1 MISLQDVRFALRSLR
16 AHAGTMS
23 FATLTLACGLAA
35 ALAILAVV
43 DTLLLRALPYPN
55 AGRIVEMKELADDG
69 HAMNFAKPNYDDL
82 VANVSAFEA
91 TSFYGAWP
99 DTIGKDSEAM
109 RATVVSSGDGFF
121 KTFGAQPQLGRVYA
135 AGERERV
142 AVISHALWQSLF
154 GGRDDALGAR
164 LDVAGEPYSVI
175 GVMPAGFGFPED
187 AAVWTPYTQ
196 TDFGP
201 SRTAHNW
208 KAVGLL
214 RSADALGEARTAA
227 NTLAT
232 RLKQQY
238 GDQTNA
244 VAFDVVPLAQAIAA
258 PVRTPLLVLAG
269 GSLILLLIA
278 VSNAFN
284 LLLALAAARGREF
297 AVRSALGASRWRL
310 RRQAFLESLLLS
322 AAATVIGLLL
332 AFAAIRVLVQL
343 AGSTLPRAAEI
354 GLSPGTLAAAA
365 GGALL
370 IALVLSF
377 TQTGGGSALAQ
388 RLRESG
394 RGQTDG
400 RQHLWTRSGLLVAQT
415 ALTTALLVG
424 AGLLTRSFLGLL
436 AVNPGFDLDGA
447 VDVRLSFPGTRDA
460 AQDAAAVRRITT
472 IMEEIT
478 HLSGVS
484 TVGGVNALP
493 LTQDGANGA
502 FWDAGVTEINGAMP
516 PQLGYAEFRI
526 ATADYFGAAGI
537 RLLRGRSFDSRDRA
551 DGEHVAVISEAVA
564 RQTWPDRD
572 PIGQRIQ
579 YGNMDG
585 DVRPLTVIGVVGDVR
600 ESRLER
606 APTGAVYVNFEQRPK
621 ALGDFDLV
629 VRTSVP
635 LGAMLAP
642 LRTLLDRDAADLPH
656 SLRPLAELRV
666 QATQQRR
673 FNLVLLGSF
682 SLVALMLASSGL
694 YGLMAFVV
702 GRRENEFALRQA
714 LGASRRS
721 IAQLVLGSGLRTG
734 GLGIALGLVLSLAGT
749 QLLRGL
755 LYGVPTHDPLTLL
768 GVSALLFATIL
779 LACLMPARR
788 ACAVAPREALA

>member
-1 MISLQDVRFALRSLR
+1 MISMQDVRFALRSLR
-16 AHAGTMS
+16 AHAGTMG
-23 FATLTLACGLAA
+23 FAALTLACGLAA
-35 ALAILAVV
+35 TLAILAVV

-55 AGRIVEMKELADDG
+55 AERVVEMKELADDG

-82 VANVSAFEA
+82 VANVSAFET
-91 TSFYGAWP
+91 TSFYYASA
-99 DTIGKDSEAM
+99 DTISMGAEAA
-109 RATVVSSGDGFF
+109 RASIAVSGDGFF
-121 KTFGAQPQLGRVYA
+121 RTFGTQPELGRTYA

-142 AVISHALWQSLF
+142 AVISHALWQGLF
-154 GGRDDALGAR
+154 GGRDDVLGAR

-175 GVMPAGFGFPED
+175 GVMPAGFAFPEGT
-187 AAVWTPYTQ
+187 AVWMPYTQ

-208 KAVGLL
+208 RAVGLL
-214 RSADALGEARTAA
+214 RSAGALGEARAAA

-244 VAFDVVPLAQAIAA
+244 VGFDVVPLAQAIAA

-322 AAATVIGLLL
+322 AAAAAIGLLL
-332 AFAAIRVLVQL
+332 AFAAIRALVQL

-365 GGALL
+365 AGALL
-370 IALVLSF
+370 IAVVLSF
-377 TQTGGGSALAQ
+377 TQTAGGSQLAQ

-400 RQHLWTRSGLLVAQT
+400 RRHLWTRGGLLVAQT

-460 AQDAAAVRRITT
+460 AQDAAAIRRIAT

-478 HLSGVS
+478 HLPGVA

-502 FWDAGVTEINGAMP
+502 FWDAGVTQIGGTMP

-526 ATADYFGAAGI
+526 ASADYFGAAGI

-606 APTGAVYVNFEQRPK
+606 APTGAVYVNVEQRPK

-629 VRTSVP
+629 VRTSAP
-635 LGAMLAP
+635 LGAMLPP
-642 LRTLLDRDAADLPH
+642 LRALLERSAADLPH
-656 SLRPLAELRV
+656 SLRPLSELRV

-682 SLVALMLASSGL
+682 SLVALVLASSGL

-734 GLGIALGLVLSLAGT
+734 GLGIALGLALSLAGT

-755 LYGVPTHDPLTLL
+755 LYGVPANDPLTLL
-768 GVSALLFATIL
+768 GVSVLLLATIL
-779 LACLMPARR
+779 LACLLPARR
-788 ACAVAPREALA
+788 ACAVAPREALG

>member
-16 AHAGTMS
+16 AHAGTMG
-23 FATLTLACGLAA
+23 FAALTLACGLAA
-35 ALAILAVV
+35 TLAILAVV

-55 AGRIVEMKELADDG
+55 AERIVEMKELADDG

-82 VANVSAFEA
+82 VANVSAFAA
-91 TSFYGAWP
+91 TSFYYGGA
-99 DTIGKDSEAM
+99 DTISKGAEAT
-109 RATVVSSGDGFF
+109 RALIAVSGDGFF
-121 KTFGAQPQLGRVYA
+121 EIFGTQPELGRTYA

-154 GGRDDALGAR
+154 GGRDDVLGAR

-175 GVMPAGFGFPED
+175 GVMPAGFAFPEGT
-187 AAVWTPYTQ
+187 AVWTPYTR

-208 KAVGLL
+208 RALGLL
-214 RSADALGEARTAA
+214 RSAGALGQARIAA

-232 RLKQQY
+232 RLKRQY
-238 GDQTNA
+238 GEQTNA
-244 VAFDVVPLAQAIAA
+244 VAFDLTPLAQAIAA

-278 VSNAFN
+278 TSNAFN

-310 RRQAFLESLLLS
+310 RRQTFLESLLLS
-322 AAATVIGLLL
+322 AAAAAIGLLL
-332 AFAAIRVLVQL
+332 AYAAIRVLVRL

-354 GLSPGTLAAAA
+354 GLSPGTLAVAAA
-365 GGALL
+365 GALL
-370 IALVLSF
+370 IAVVLSF

-400 RQHLWTRSGLLVAQT
+400 RRHLWTRGGLLVAQT

-460 AQDAAAVRRITT
+460 AQDAAAIRRVKT

-478 HLSGVS
+478 RLPGVS

-502 FWDAGVTEINGAMP
+502 FWDAGVTEIAGAMP

-537 RLLRGRSFDSRDRA
+537 RLLRGRTFDSRDRA
-551 DGEHVAVISEAVA
+551 DGEHVAVISETVA
-564 RQTWPDRD
+564 RQTWPGRD

-585 DVRPLTVIGVVGDVR
+585 DMRPLTVVGVVGDVR
-600 ESRLER
+600 EGRLER

-629 VRTSVP
+629 VRTGVP
-635 LGAMLAP
+635 LGAMLPP
-642 LRTLLDRDAADLPH
+642 LRALLERGAADLPH

-682 SLVALMLASSGL
+682 SLVALVLASSGL

-734 GLGIALGLVLSLAGT
+734 GLGIALGLALSLAGA

-755 LYGVPTHDPLTLL
+755 LYGVSTHDPLTLL
-768 GVSALLFATIL
+768 GVSALLLATIL
-779 LACLMPARR
+779 LACLLPARR
-788 ACAVAPREALA
+788 ACAVAPREALG

>member
-1 MISLQDVRFALRSLR
+1 MNWQQNLGIALRSLR
-16 AHAGTMS
+16 SHKGTMA
-23 FATLTLACGLAA
+23 FACLTLACGLGA

-43 DTLLLRALPYPN
+43 DTLLLRTLPYPN
-55 AGRIVEMKELADDG
+55 AERIVEMRELADDG

-91 TSFYGAWP
+91 TSFYYGGA
-99 DTIGKDSEAM
+99 DTISKGSESA
-109 RATVVSSGDGFF
+109 RALIAASGDGFF
-121 KTFGAQPQLGRVYA
+121 KTFGTQPELGRTYA

-154 GGRDDALGAR
+154 GGRDDVLGAR

-175 GVMPAGFGFPED
+175 GVMPAGFAFPEGT
-187 AAVWTPYTQ
+187 AVWTPYTS
-196 TDFGP
+196 TDFPP

-208 KAVGLL
+208 RAIGLL
-214 RSADALGEARTAA
+214 RSSAALGEAQAAA

-232 RLKQQY
+232 RLKQQF

-244 VAFDVVPLAQAIAA
+244 VAFDLAPLAQAIAA

-269 GSLILLLIA
+269 GALILLLIA
-278 VSNAFN
+278 ISNAFN

-297 AVRSALGASRWRL
+297 AVRSALGASRTRL
-310 RRQAFLESLLLS
+310 RQQAFLESLLLS
-322 AAATVIGLLL
+322 AAATALGLAL

-343 AGSTLPRAAEI
+343 AGQTLPRAAEI
-354 GLSPGTLAAAA
+354 GFSSGTLTAAAI
-365 GGALL
+365 GAVL

-377 TQTGGGSALAQ
+377 AQSSGGTALAQ

-400 RQHLWTRSGLLVAQT
+400 RQQLWARSGLLVAQT

-436 AVNPGFDLDGA
+436 AVNPGFDLDSA
-447 VDVRLSFPGTRDA
+447 IDVRLSFPGTRDA
-460 AQDAAAVRRITT
+460 AQDAAATRRIAA
-472 IMEEIT
+472 IMDEIA
-478 HLSGVS
+478 HLPGVS
-484 TVGGVNALP
+484 AVGGVNALP
-493 LTQDGANGA
+493 LTNDGANGA
-502 FWDAGVTEINGAMP
+502 FWDASVSEIGGTMP

-526 ATADYFGAAGI
+526 ASADYFGAAGI
-537 RLLRGRSFDSRDRA
+537 RLLSGRSFDSRDRA
-551 DGEHVAVISEAVA
+551 DGEHVAVVSEMVA
-564 RQTWPDRD
+564 RQTWPGRD

-585 DVRPLTVIGVVGDVR
+585 DTRPLTVIGVVGDVR

-606 APTGAVYVNFEQRPK
+606 TPAGAVYVNVEQRPK
-621 ALGDFDLV
+621 ALGDFELV
-629 VRTSVP
+629 VRSGVP
-635 LGAMLAP
+635 LGAMLP
-642 LRTLLDRDAADLPH
+642 QLRGLLERSAADLPH

-666 QATQQRR
+666 KATQQRR

-682 SLVALMLASSGL
+682 ALIALTLASSGL

-734 GLGIALGLVLSLAGT
+734 GLGIAIGLALSLAGA

-755 LYGVPTHDPLTLL
+755 LYGVPATDPLTLL
-768 GVSALLFATIL
+768 GVSMLLLATIL
-779 LACLMPARR
+779 FACLLPARR
-788 ACAVAPREALA
+788 ACSVAPREALS

>member
-1 MISLQDVRFALRSLR
+1 MISLQDLRFAVRSLR
-16 AHAGTMS
+16 SHAGTMG

-55 AGRIVEMKELADDG
+55 AERIVELDELADDG

-91 TSFYGAWP
+91 TSFYAAWTDTVGKGGEAARSNVVFSGGA
-99 DTIGKDSEAM
+99 
-109 RATVVSSGDGFF
+109 FF
-121 KTFGAQPQLGRVYA
+121 RTLGAQPQLGRLYD

-142 AVISHALWQSLF
+142 VVIGHALWQSLF
-154 GGRDDALGAR
+154 GGRADALGER
-164 LDVAGEPYSVI
+164 LDVAGEPYTVI
-175 GVMPAGFGFPED
+175 GVMPAGFAFPEGS
-187 AAVWTPYTQ
+187 AVWMPTTQ

-208 KAVGLL
+208 RAVGLL
-214 RSADALGEARTAA
+214 RSADALAEAQAAA
-227 NTLAT
+227 NAVAT

-244 VAFDVVPLAQAIAA
+244 VAFGVTPLAAAVAA
-258 PVRTPLLVLAG
+258 PVRGALLVLAG
-269 GSLILLLIA
+269 GALLLLLIA
-278 VSNAFN
+278 ISNAFN

-297 AVRSALGASRWRL
+297 AVRSALGASRGRL

-322 AAATVIGLLL
+322 AAAAAIGLLL
-332 AFAAIRVLVQL
+332 ALAAIRVLVRL
-343 AGSTLPRAAEI
+343 AGGTLPRAAEI

-365 GGALL
+365 IGAVL
-370 IALVLSF
+370 IAAVLSF
-377 TQTGGGSALAQ
+377 TQTAGGSQLAQ

-400 RQHLWTRSGLLVAQT
+400 RRHLWTRSGLLVAQT

-424 AGLLTRSFLGLL
+424 AGLLTRSFVGLL

-447 VDVRLSFPGTRDA
+447 INVQLSFLGTRDA
-460 AQDAAAVRRITT
+460 QQDAAMLQRIADVTEQIRR
-472 IMEEIT
+472 
-478 HLSGVS
+478 LPGVS
-484 TVGGVNALP
+484 AVGGVNALP
-493 LTQDGANGA
+493 LTGDGANGA
-502 FWDAGVTEINGAMP
+502 FWDAGVKEIGGNMP
-516 PQLGYAEFRI
+516 PQLGYAEFRV
-526 ATADYFGAAGI
+526 AGADYFDAAGI
-537 RLLRGRSFDSRDRA
+537 RLLQGRKFDSRDRA
-551 DGEHVAVISEAVA
+551 DGEHVALVSEAVA
-564 RQTWPDRD
+564 RQTWPGRD

-585 DVRPLTVIGVVGDVR
+585 DVRPLTVIGVVGDVHER
-600 ESRLER
+600 RLER
-606 APTGAVYVNFEQRPK
+606 APAGAVYVNLEQRPK
-621 ALGDFDLV
+621 SLGDLNLV
-629 VRTSVP
+629 VRTGVA
-635 LGAMLAP
+635 LGAMLP
-642 LRTLLDRDAADLPH
+642 SLRSVLDRSAADLPH

-666 QATQQRR
+666 TATQQRR

-682 SLVALMLASSGL
+682 ALVALVLASSGL
-694 YGLMAFVV
+694 YGLMAFAV

-734 GLGIALGLVLSLAGT
+734 GLGVAIGLVLSLAGA

-755 LYGVPTHDPLTLL
+755 LYGVPANDPLTLL
-768 GVSALLFATIL
+768 GVSALLLATIL
-779 LACLMPARR
+779 LACLLPARR
-788 ACAVAPREALA
+788 ACAVAPREALG